1 MTETTTDCSST
12 LPVGKKKKVVKEIF
26 LRVRNDSTKDKTTAV
41 NFTFLTEWLG
51 ECAGAVVDAIELF
64 CRNKSSSTPVYNIR
78 KVLIFWNT
86 FQLSSDLPI
95 FLDLESKLLE
105 SQVSSL
111 RYAFFEAE
119 TRAGKALTTTYTR
132 WTTFL
137 NFLELLSE
145 RKTIAAIR
153 INSPSLIPPPMHNVR
168 VERENAVGVLKS
180 LGPKSLDHD
189 KDSYNEELFEPL
201 SIARSDSDYIAE
213 YTERLGSVLEMI
225 KECALKDFN
234 MLKDKRS
241 QYKALIG
248 EACVEQLCRL
258 KAPCGRRNYIDP
270 ANNLHILKSD
280 SKHPK
285 VLANLLYVVATEMDG
300 IPKPHFKYSANGVC
314 ASVSDNP
321 HWHYISLYGKN
332 KLLPYLGLMD
342 GFALGACLVL
352 LLLELPRVNAT
363 SLMRAKLEDSNGRAI
378 LLSSSGEDDDL
389 TITVNKPRAGEEK
402 SMRMSSLAR
411 EVMMFVLEWTRPI
424 REEMIR
430 LGQVEEAK
438 WLWVGINQCN
448 YKLIN
453 YSQKSAFNSLRLD
466 GKHHSRGTI
475 YNTSRSEAFLERHPT
490 LKPWA
495 SKITFKALR
504 LNVGVLEYLR
514 TDGDLVATARVF
526 GHKKI
531 ETTIGNYIPK
541 PLRLAMYERQIR
553 RHQNRLII
561 SSVQGEH
568 AMLHNS
574 DFTSL
579 EELHLF
585 LKSQPMIVLSAEQYL
600 ADSGPVKII
609 PELGM
614 KSKRKVV
621 LYESPDSLAIAMLY
635 QQHLEKAPPGYIDTP
650 DRATGVAPR
659 FWIDFVNALRAPL
672 PLAMANITAIVD
684 EAVRRMP
691 ILNSKVSFPRFEL

>member
-1 MTETTTDCSST
+1 MTETTTDLSSS
-12 LPVGKKKKVVKEIF
+12 LPVGKKNKLAKQIV
-26 LRVRNDSTKDKTTAV
+26 LRVRNDATKNKTTAV
-41 NFTFLTEWLG
+41 NFSFLIEWLG
-51 ECAGAVVDAIELF
+51 EYAGAVVEAIEIF
-64 CRNKSSSTPVYNIR
+64 SRNKSSSTPVYSIR
-78 KVLIFWNT
+78 KVLMSWHA
-86 FQLSSDLPI
+86 FQISNDLPV
-95 FLDLESKLLE
+95 FVNLEPKLLE
-105 SQVSSL
+105 RQISSL
-111 RYAFFEAE
+111 RYEFFDVE
-119 TRAGKALTTTYTR
+119 TRAGKSLSTTYSR

-137 NFLELLSE
+137 NFIELLSE
-145 RKTIAAIR
+145 RKIISAVR
-153 INSPSLIPPPMHNVR
+153 INSSALIPPPLHDIM
-168 VERENAVGVLKS
+168 VERESAVGVLKS
-180 LGPKSLDHD
+180 LGPKNLNHD
-189 KDSYNEELFEPL
+189 KDSYNDELFESL

-213 YTERLGSVLEMI
+213 YTERLGSVVERI
-225 KECALKDFN
+225 KACALKDFN

-241 QYKALIG
+241 QFQSLID
-248 EACVEQLCRL
+248 EACVEQLSHL
-258 KAPCGRRNYIDP
+258 KSSCGKRNYIDP
-270 ANNLHILKSD
+270 ENNLHILKPQSN
-280 SKHPK
+280 HPK
-285 VLANLLYVVATEMDG
+285 LLSNLLYVVSTEMGG
-300 IPKPHFKYSANGVC
+300 IPKQHFKFSSSGDCV
-314 ASVSDNP
+314 SVSENP

-342 GFALGACLVL
+342 SFALGACLVL

-363 SLMRAKLEDSNGRAI
+363 SLMRARLEDSTGRKV
-378 LLSSSGEDDDL
+378 LLSSSGEGNDL
-389 TITVNKPRAGEEK
+389 AITVKKPRAGEEK
-402 SMRMSSLAR
+402 SMRMSPLAR

-430 LGQVEEAK
+430 LGQIDDAK
-438 WLWVGINQCN
+438 WLWVGIKQNN

-475 YNTSRSEAFLERHPT
+475 YNTSWSEAFLERHPT

-553 RHQNRLII
+553 RHQNRLVI

-579 EELHLF
+579 EELHVF
-585 LKSQPMIVLSAEQYL
+585 LKSQPMIKLSSEGFL
-600 ADSGPVKII
+600 RDIEFADNSSEFGAKN
-609 PELGM
+609 
-614 KSKRKVV
+614 KSKVV
-621 LYESPDSLAIAMLY
+621 LYENPDSLAIAMLY
-635 QQHLEKAPPGYIDTP
+635 NQHLQNAPPGYIDIP

-659 FWIDFVNALRAPL
+659 FWIDFINALRGPL
-672 PLAMANITAIVD
+672 PLAMANVTAIVN
-684 EAVRRMP
+684 EAVKRMP
-691 ILNSKVSFPRFEL
+691 ILNSKINFPRFEL

>member
-1 MTETTTDCSST
+1 MTETTTDLSSS
-12 LPVGKKKKVVKEIF
+12 LPAGKKKKLVKKIV

-41 NFTFLTEWLG
+41 NFSFLIEWLG
-51 ECAGAVVDAIELF
+51 EYAGAVVDTIEIF
-64 CRNKSSSTPVYNIR
+64 SRNKSSSTPVYNIR
-78 KVLIFWNT
+78 KVLMFWHT
-86 FQLSSDLPI
+86 FQVSNDLPVFI
-95 FLDLESKLLE
+95 NLEPKLLE
-105 SQVSSL
+105 RQISSL
-111 RYAFFEAE
+111 RYAFFDVE
-119 TRAGKALTTTYTR
+119 TRTGKALTTTYTR

-145 RKTIAAIR
+145 RKAVSAIR
-153 INSPSLIPPPMHNVR
+153 INSPAVIPPPMSDVF

-201 SIARSDSDYIAE
+201 SIARSDSDYISE
-213 YTERLGSVLEMI
+213 YTERLGSVVEKI

-234 MLKDKRS
+234 SLKDKRS
-241 QYKALIG
+241 QFKSLIDD
-248 EACVEQLCRL
+248 ACVEQLSRL

-270 ANNLHILKSD
+270 DNNLHILRFD
-280 SKHPK
+280 SKHPRL
-285 VLANLLYVVATEMDG
+285 LANLLHVVSTEMDG
-300 IPKPHFKYSANGVC
+300 IPKQHFKYSANGEC
-314 ASVSDNP
+314 VSISENP

-342 GFALGACLVL
+342 SFALGACLVL
-352 LLLELPRVNAT
+352 LLIELPRVNAT
-363 SLMRAKLEDSNGRAI
+363 SLMRAKLEDSNGRSI
-378 LLSSSGEDDDL
+378 LLSSSGESDDL

-402 SMRMSSLAR
+402 SMRMSPLAR
-411 EVMMFVLEWTRPI
+411 EVIMFVLEWTRPI
-424 REEMIR
+424 RDEMIR
-430 LGQVEEAK
+430 LGQVDDAK
-438 WLWVGINQCN
+438 WLWVGIKQNN

-466 GKHHSRGTI
+466 GKYHSRGAI

-514 TDGDLVATARVF
+514 TDGDLVATARAF

-541 PLRLAMYERQIR
+541 QLRLAMYERQIR

-579 EELHLF
+579 EELHVF
-585 LKSQPMIVLSAEQYL
+585 LKSQPMIKLSAEDYS
-600 ADSGPVKII
+600 ADRGAVEKLSEFGVKN
-609 PELGM
+609 
-614 KSKRKVV
+614 KRKVV

-635 QQHLEKAPPGYIDTP
+635 QQHLEKAPPGYIDIP
-650 DRATGVAPR
+650 DRTTGVAPR
-659 FWIDFVNALRAPL
+659 FWIDFVNALRGPL
-672 PLAMANITAIVD
+672 PLAMANLTAIVD

-691 ILNSKVSFPRFEL
+691 ILNSKVRFPRFEL